1 MDTENGK
8 DIFKKFNT
16 QSIIDGYEGI
26 MIKDPES
33 FYECKRS
40 TTWLKLKP
48 VIEIS
53 LEVVNYEEGSG
64 RNLGKLGAV
73 IAEGEDNGKFFKLN
87 IGSGFSDEQRLNF
100 WKNKEDLIGQII
112 EIRADSISKS
122 QDGEF
127 WSLRFPRFKCFR
139 GFDKKEKL

>member
-1 MDTENGK
+1 
-8 DIFKKFNT
+8 
-16 QSIIDGYEGI
+16 

-53 LEVVNYEEGSG
+53 LKVISFEEGSG
-64 RNLGKLGAV
+64 RNVGKLGAL
-73 IAEGEDNGKFFKLN
+73 IAEGEDNGKYFRLN
-87 IGSGFSDEQRLNF
+87 IGSGFSDEQRDIY
-100 WKNKEDLIGQII
+100 WKKKELLIGQII

-122 QDGEF
+122 QDGDY

-139 GFDKKEKL
+139 GFDINEKL